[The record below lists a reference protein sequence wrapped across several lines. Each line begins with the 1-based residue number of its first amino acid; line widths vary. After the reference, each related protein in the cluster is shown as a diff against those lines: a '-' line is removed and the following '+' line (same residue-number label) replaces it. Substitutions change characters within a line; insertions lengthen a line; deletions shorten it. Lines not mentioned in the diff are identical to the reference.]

1 MRLLRAAPLKVL
13 DDRDVPQALAVL
25 ERDPVSNVFVT
36 SRVRAS
42 GLDPGRLGAEV
53 WGYPPQG
60 RLEALCFAGGNLIPV
75 EAPPEAVDAFADH
88 ALWQGRRCSSI
99 VGPAE
104 PVERLWRQ
112 LRPRWGTPR
121 AVREHQPLMAT
132 SQPSAEPSDPGLRRV
147 RPKELDVV
155 LPACV
160 AMFTEEVGISP
171 NAGDGG
177 ALYRSRVSELIRL
190 GRAFAR
196 IDDGRVVF
204 KAEIGA
210 VTREACQV
218 QGVWVDPELRG
229 RGLAAP
235 GMAAVVEE
243 ALRSVAPT
251 VTLYVNGYNA
261 PARSAYRRVG
271 FTDVGA
277 FMSVLF

>member
-13 DDRDVPQALAVL
+13 GDRDVPQALAVL
-25 ERDPVSNVFVT
+25 ERDPVANVFVT

-53 WGYPPQG
+53 WGYAPGGQ
-60 RLEALCFAGGNLIPV
+60 LQALCYAGGNLVPV
-75 EAPPEAVDAFADH
+75 EATPEAVDAFADR

-99 VGPAE
+99 VGPVTA
-104 PVERLWRQ
+104 VERLWGQ
-112 LRPRWGTPR
+112 LRPRWGAPR
-121 AVREHQPLMAT
+121 AVRAHQPVMAT
-132 SQPSAEPSDPGLRRV
+132 SRVAAESSDPGVRRV
-147 RPKELDVV
+147 RPEELDVV

-190 GRAFAR
+190 GRSFAR

-235 GMAAVVEE
+235 GMAAIVEE

-251 VTLYVNGYNA
+251 VTLYVNGYNV

-271 FTDVGA
+271 FQEVGA